1 MNGNDQPTEISTEFN
16 DEAMNEQT
24 KESAPSMDVEQPDA
38 EKISTTS
45 ERNRAVQSSFE
56 TNKVKNSKKMFLLL
70 EFFRPFFTGS
80 FKLAKEIILAVE
92 RTLLV

>member
-70 EFFRPFFTGS
+70 EFFRPFLQEAS
-80 FKLAKEIILAVE
+80 NLRRK
-92 RTLLV
+92 

>member
-70 EFFRPFFTGS
+70 EFFRPFLQEAS
-80 FKLAKEIILAVE
+80 N
-92 RTLLV
+92 